1 MSVLAIGV
9 ALILVLAVI
18 GIVARKWYAG
28 KAARNEAGKAAR
40 SQPQGFRSGD
50 LASNTYRMS
59 ETAPHNRTEPT
70 DEHRIIADRVYAAID
85 SERQR
90 LGLPRLMSNTVLGA
104 NALKLLQEADRKS
117 DFDALNADYRRR
129 IQSADYLGL
138 SRDTIEPRALLY
150 QKDWQPDT
158 PVDQVAAMVADGV
171 LAWARE
177 NRRDHDTEELYW
189 PDSFGALLDEAA
201 QDISMATS
209 SSIPD
214 PLPGIQIMLGVGA
227 ADYSSAVITRINK
240 ARGSAGVDPLVLDSS
255 LREIVRNYFV
265 MDEVPE
271 QGRLGRDLTR
281 FGYTDGSGE
290 IRGAAMHRGVNPIQI
305 PYYADTGMV
314 HFEDIVAYLTD
325 SLLKDYRDTLL
336 DPDFQDIGVAVGVGR
351 GLGDGLDLTDVYS
364 ARAEFVVGYR
374 FSGNQSA

>member
-1 MSVLAIGV
+1 MDILAIGV

-18 GIVARKWYAG
+18 GIVARKWYTG
-28 KAARNEAGKAAR
+28 KAARDEAGKAAG
-40 SQPQGFRSGD
+40 SQQHGFRSGD
-50 LASNTYRMS
+50 LTPNPYRMS
-59 ETAPHNRTEPT
+59 DTVSHHRTEPT
-70 DEHRIIADRVYAAID
+70 DDHRIIADRVYAAID
-85 SERQR
+85 GERQR
-90 LGLPRLMSNTVLGA
+90 LGLPKLMRNSVLGE
-104 NALKLLQEADRKS
+104 NALKLLLEADRKS
-117 DFDALNADYRRR
+117 DFVALNADYRRR
-129 IQSADYLGL
+129 IQSADYPRLIREA
-138 SRDTIEPRALLY
+138 SEPLALLY

-158 PVDQVAAMVADGV
+158 PIDQVAAMVADGV
-171 LAWARE
+171 LEWARE

-214 PLPGIQIMLGVGA
+214 PLPGIQIMIGVGA
-227 ADYSSAVITRINK
+227 ADYSSAVISRINK
-240 ARGSAGVDPLVLDSS
+240 ARVSAGVAPLVLDSF
-255 LREIVRNYFV
+255 LREIVRNYFA
-265 MDEVPE
+265 MDEVPAPG
-271 QGRLGRDLTR
+271 QLGRDLTR
-281 FGYTDGSGE
+281 FGYTDGWE

-336 DPDFQDIGVAVGVGR
+336 NPDFQDIGVAVSVGR

-364 ARAEFVVGYR
+364 ARAEFVIGYR
-374 FSGNQSA
+374 KTGNQSA